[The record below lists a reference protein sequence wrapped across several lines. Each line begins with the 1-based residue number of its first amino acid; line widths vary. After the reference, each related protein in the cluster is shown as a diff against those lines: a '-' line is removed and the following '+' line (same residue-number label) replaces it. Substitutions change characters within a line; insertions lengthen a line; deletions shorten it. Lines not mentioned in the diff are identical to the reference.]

1 MSGLRFD
8 QHGIVYLFYNNNNN
22 NNNNNDLICRAFVSA
37 GVPAMK
43 EPTGLLRTD
52 NKRPDGLTLIP
63 WQKGKPVTWD
73 VTVTSTLA
81 DSYLTDSAGSAG
93 AAAELAAT
101 RKIAKYSNLPASH
114 TFQPIALET
123 HGPINH
129 SAVEF
134 LTDLGHRISSVTG
147 EEREKQFLFQ
157 RIAVALQRYNAV
169 LLHDSFDLHVE
180 DDPDL

>member
-1 MSGLRFD
+1 
-8 QHGIVYLFYNNNNN
+8 
-22 NNNNNDLICRAFVSA
+22 
-37 GVPAMK
+37 MK

-63 WQKGKPVTWD
+63 WQKGKPVT
-73 VTVTSTLA
+73 LA
-81 DSYLTDSAGSAG
+81 DSYLADSAQSAG

-101 RKIAKYSNLPASH
+101 RKIAKYSTLPASH
-114 TFQPIALET
+114 SFQPIALET

-129 SAVEF
+129 TSVDF
-134 LTDLGHRISSVTG
+134 MTDLGHRISSVTG

-157 RIAVALQRYNAV
+157 RIAVVLQRYNAV

-180 DDPDL
+180 DDLDL